1 MFELL
6 HKKMQKKVDNIDL
19 KKIHI
24 IKWVKTT
31 IVV

>member
-6 HKKMQKKVDNIDL
+6 YKKMLKKEDNIDL

-24 IKWVKTT
+24 IKWVKTI